1 MIENYMIWIW
11 VAVFVLAL
19 VLEACTQD
27 IVSIWFSLGALVCIC
42 ISNTGIPYWGEII
55 IFSII
60 SMVTLILTRPLVK
73 KMLDRNIRSTNTDE
87 FIGKKVCVCK
97 KISKYDPGEVKIN
110 DVIYTAILAE
120 DDNSAI
126 ELNSI
131 VEILTLKGNKVV
143 VKQIE
148 NSEDK

>member
-11 VAVFVLAL
+11 LAVFVIAL

-42 ISNTGIPYWGEII
+42 VSNTGIPYWCEII

-60 SMVTLILTRPLVK
+60 SIVTLILTRPIVK
-73 KMLDRNIRSTNTDE
+73 KLLDRNIRSTNTDE

-97 KISKYDPGEVKIN
+97 EISKYNPGEVKIN
-110 DVIYTAILAE
+110 DVIYKAILAE
-120 DDNSAI
+120 DDDSTI
-126 ELNSI
+126 SLNSI

-143 VKQIE
+143 VKKLE
-148 NSEDK
+148 DSEGK